1 MRVLVTGVSGFIGSS
16 LSEKLLDEGFQVI
29 GVDSFFDYYPRKIKE
44 NNLYDLLKQPDFEF
58 VESDILG
65 IDWDKIISQVDGV
78 FHQAALAGV
87 RASWGQKFDQYV
99 QNNILGTQRLL
110 EACKNKR
117 VEKFIYASSSSV
129 YGDTDELP
137 IHENSTT
144 NPVSPYGVSKL
155 AAEHLASLYF
165 KSYGV
170 PAVSLRYFTVYG
182 PRQRPDMAFHK
193 FITAVINGD
202 KIEVYGTGEQTR
214 DFTFIDDV
222 VQGNIQAFRNARAG
236 EVYNI
241 GGGSRIK
248 LIDTIR
254 IIEEIT
260 GREANLVYTEPQR
273 GDAKHTF
280 SDVTKAKADFDYS
293 PQVDVKSGLEK
304 HYEWLKK
311 NLEIYK

>member
-110 EACKNKR
+110 EACKNRR

-137 IHENSTT
+137 INESSTT

-165 KSYGV
+165 KNYGV

-311 NLEIYK
+311 NLEIYE

>member
-1 MRVLVTGVSGFIGSS
+1 MRVLVTGVAGFIGSS

-44 NNLYDLLKQPDFEF
+44 NNLCHLLKQADFEF
-58 VESDILG
+58 IESDILE
-65 IDWDKIISQVDGV
+65 IDWDKIISGVKGV
-78 FHQAALAGV
+78 FHQAAIAGV

-110 EACKNKR
+110 EACKDKSI
-117 VEKFIYASSSSV
+117 EKFIYASSSSV

-137 IHENSTT
+137 IRENSPT

-165 KSYGV
+165 KGYGV
-170 PAVSLRYFTVYG
+170 PTVSLRYFTVYG

-193 FITAVINGD
+193 FITAIMNGD
-202 KIEVYGTGEQTR
+202 QIEVYGTGEQTR
-214 DFTFIDDV
+214 DFTFIDDAV
-222 VQGNIQAFRNARAG
+222 EANIQAFKSARPG

-248 LIDTIR
+248 LIDAIR
-254 IIEEIT
+254 IIEKT
-260 GREANLVYTEPQR
+260 VSKEANLVYTEPQR
-273 GDAKHTF
+273 GDARHTF
-280 SDVTKAKADFDYS
+280 SDVTKAKKDFDYA
-293 PQVDVKSGLEK
+293 PKTDVKSGLEK
-304 HYEWLKK
+304 HFEWLKK
-311 NLEIYK
+311 NVEIYR